1 MYYDK
6 FIILQIIY
14 IVNIF
19 YGNIFHIPASLCL
32 SANNLLSAG
41 AVQCLDGH
49 TALPRQAIALRPAF
63 CCLARERSM
72 GAAARR
78 QRHAASSSIRSKR
91 A

>member
-41 AVQCLDGH
+41 AVPCRDGRSS
-49 TALPRQAIALRPAF
+49 LCRIENNRPAF

-78 QRHAASSSIRSKR
+78 QRHAASSSIKSKR